1 MRLRRLAEIKQKSRP
16 NCIFT
21 LNFVP
26 MNHTTSRFLRC
37 DEGTLY
43 LQGKWV
49 LANYHA
55 LIHELS
61 HFTQTESTYQSVD
74 FSALD
79 TIDTAGAE
87 QLCNL
92 LTAEK
97 LNERLDSAISLVP
110 EREALLRTVAQ
121 ALKNEGEPVALEKHS
136 TLGDFLASVGLSSKR
151 FWNEFIELSS
161 FVGLTLETLF
171 FNMLRPSRWRV
182 TSIVAQI
189 EEIAINAVPI
199 ISLLTFL
206 VGAVVAFLGA
216 TILSDFGATIYTVDL
231 VGYSFLREFAVLLTA
246 ILMAGRTA
254 SAFTAQIGS
263 MKANEEI
270 DALRAQG
277 LNPMLILV
285 IPRILAMLVAMP
297 ILTFVGMI
305 AGIFGGLLVC
315 YWTLGIS
322 PTLFLDTLQADVAVR
337 NLFVGMSKAPIF
349 AFLIAVIGCQQ
360 GFKVT
365 GSAQSVGERTTT
377 AVVHSIFIVIL
388 IDALAALYFMEMGW

>member
-1 MRLRRLAEIKQKSRP
+1 MTQASPL
-16 NCIFT
+16 
-21 LNFVP
+21 
-26 MNHTTSRFLRC
+26 FLRN
-37 DEGTLY
+37 DDGYLY
-43 LQGKWV
+43 LQGEWV

-55 LIHELS
+55 LIAEIRDFSQQKIAYKAL
-61 HFTQTESTYQSVD
+61 D

-79 TIDTAGAE
+79 KIDTAGAE
-87 QLCNL
+87 QLCYL
-92 LTAEK
+92 ITPEK
-97 LNERLDSAISLVP
+97 LENSLDQAKGLSAERD
-110 EREALLRTVAQ
+110 ALLRTVAQ
-121 ALKNEGEPVALEKHS
+121 AIQNEGEPPAKTQQS
-136 TLGDFLASVGLSSKR
+136 AIGDFFEHIGVAAKR
-151 FWNEFIELSS
+151 FWNEFLDLTS
-161 FVGLTLETLF
+161 FIGLALETLF
-171 FNMLRPSRWRV
+171 LNMLRPSQWRV

-189 EEIAINAVPI
+189 QEIAINAVPI
-199 ISLLTFL
+199 IALLTFL

-277 LNPMLILV
+277 LDPMLLLV
-285 IPRILAMLVAMP
+285 IPRILAMLLAMP
-297 ILTFVGMI
+297 MLTFVGMV
-305 AGIFGGLLVC
+305 AGIFGGALVC

-322 PTLFLDTLQADVAVR
+322 PTLFLDTLHADVSVR
-337 NLFVGMSKAPIF
+337 NFFVGMSKAPIF

-388 IDALAALYFMEMGW
+388 IDAIAALYFMEMGW

>member
-1 MRLRRLAEIKQKSRP
+1 MTQAHLP
-16 NCIFT
+16 
-21 LNFVP
+21 
-26 MNHTTSRFLRC
+26 FLRSDDGC
-37 DEGTLY
+37 LY
-43 LQGKWV
+43 LQGEWV

-55 LIHELS
+55 LIREIREFS
-61 HFTQTESTYQSVD
+61 QQKITYSTLD

-79 TIDTAGAE
+79 KIDTAGAE
-87 QLCNL
+87 QLCQL
-92 LTAEK
+92 ITAEQLESSLDQAK
-97 LNERLDSAISLVP
+97 GLSVERN
-110 EREALLRTVAQ
+110 ALLRTVAQ
-121 ALKNEGEPVALEKHS
+121 AIQNEGEPPPKTQQNA
-136 TLGDFLASVGLSSKR
+136 LGDFFEHLGVAATR
-151 FWNEFIELSS
+151 FWHEFLDLTS
-161 FVGLTLETLF
+161 FIGLALETLL
-171 FNMLRPSRWRV
+171 FNMLRPSQWRV

-189 EEIAINAVPI
+189 QEIAINAVPI
-199 ISLLTFL
+199 IALLTFL

-277 LNPMLILV
+277 LDPMLLLV
-285 IPRILAMLVAMP
+285 IPRILAMLLAMP
-297 ILTFVGMI
+297 MLTFVGMV
-305 AGIFGGLLVC
+305 AGIFGGALVC

-322 PTLFLDTLQADVAVR
+322 PTLFLDTLHADVGVR
-337 NLFVGMSKAPIF
+337 NFFVGMSKAPIF

-377 AVVHSIFIVIL
+377 SVVHSIFIVIL
-388 IDALAALYFMEMGW
+388 IDAIAALYFMEMGW

>member
-1 MRLRRLAEIKQKSRP
+1 MTQS
-16 NCIFT
+16 N
-21 LNFVP
+21 
-26 MNHTTSRFLRC
+26 SRFLYS
-37 DEGTLY
+37 DASSLH
-43 LQGKWV
+43 LQGEWV

-55 LIHELS
+55 LRNELHQFS
-61 HFTQTESTYQSVD
+61 QQKPKYNLID
-74 FSALD
+74 FSELEKLD
-79 TIDTAGAE
+79 TSGADL
-87 QLCNL
+87 LCTI

-97 LNERLDSAISLVP
+97 LEEHLTQAKGLSA
-110 EREALLRTVAQ
+110 EREALLRTVAR
-121 ALKNEGEPVALEKHS
+121 ALSHEEKS
-136 TLGDFLASVGLSSKR
+136 PKPAKTSQIGDFFDRIGSATLR
-151 FWNEFIELSS
+151 FWKEFVELTS
-161 FVGLTLETLF
+161 FIGLTLETLF

-189 EEIAINAVPI
+189 EETAFNAVPI
-199 ISLLTFL
+199 IFLLTFL

-216 TILSDFGATIYTVDL
+216 TILTDFGATIYTVDL

-277 LNPMLILV
+277 LDPMLILV
-285 IPRILAMLVAMP
+285 IPRVLAMLVAMP

-305 AGIFGGLLVC
+305 AGIFGGALVC
-315 YWTLGIS
+315 YWALGIS
-322 PTLFLDTLQADVAVR
+322 PTMFIDVFQEDIGIKNFFL
-337 NLFVGMSKAPIF
+337 GMAKAPLF
-349 AFLIAVIGCQQ
+349 AFLIAVIGCLQ

-388 IDALAALYFMEMGW
+388 IDAMAALYYMEMGW

>member
-1 MRLRRLAEIKQKSRP
+1 MTQSDS
-16 NCIFT
+16 
-21 LNFVP
+21 
-26 MNHTTSRFLRC
+26 HFLRNDNGC
-37 DEGTLY
+37 LH
-43 LQGKWV
+43 LQGEWV

-55 LIHELS
+55 LINEIRDFSQQKASYNTL
-61 HFTQTESTYQSVD
+61 D
-74 FSALD
+74 FSALNK
-79 TIDTAGAE
+79 IDTAGAE
-87 QLCNL
+87 QLCHL
-92 LTAEK
+92 
-97 LNERLDSAISLVP
+97 ISLEKFESHLDQAKGLST
-110 EREALLRTVAQ
+110 ERGALLRTVAQ
-121 ALKNEGEPVALEKHS
+121 AIKNEGEPPVKPQHS
-136 TLGDFLASVGLSSKR
+136 ALGDFFENIGVSTKR
-151 FWNEFIELSS
+151 FWNEFLDLAS
-161 FVGLTLETLF
+161 FVGLALETLV
-171 FNMLRPSRWRV
+171 FNMFRPSQWRV
-182 TSIVAQI
+182 TSIVAQLQ
-189 EEIAINAVPI
+189 EIAINAVPI
-199 ISLLTFL
+199 IFLLTFL

-231 VGYSFLREFAVLLTA
+231 VGFSFLREFAVLLTA

-277 LNPMLILV
+277 LDPMLLLV
-285 IPRILAMLVAMP
+285 IPRIIAMLFAMP
-297 ILTFVGMI
+297 MLTFVGMI
-305 AGIFGGLLVC
+305 AGIFGGALVC

-322 PTLFLDTLQADVAVR
+322 PTLFLDTLHADVSVR
-337 NLFVGMSKAPIF
+337 NFFVGMSKAPIF